1 MIKNIRLKF
10 ISFFLLLVVLDIAMA
25 TAKTPENYD
34 PNTEI
39 TISGDIIKVL
49 EGRKGPGIFLLKSVD
64 KTYQVITGPRWYL
77 WKIGLSLKTGMNV
90 EVTGSKLYDKKG
102 RIRLIVYSLKDMET
116 KKNYHFR
123 RDNLKPLW
131 RGRGKQK

>member
-1 MIKNIRLKF
+1 MIKNFRLKF
-10 ISFFLLLVVLDIAMA
+10 IAFFLLLVVLDIAVA

-39 TISGDIIKVL
+39 TISGDIIEVL
-49 EGRKGPGIFLLKSVD
+49 KGRRGPEIFSLKTAD

-102 RIRLIVYSLKDMET
+102 KIRLIVYSLKDMDT
-116 KKNYHFR
+116 KKDYHFR
-123 RDNLKPLW
+123 RDDLKPLW
-131 RGRGKQK
+131 SGKGKRK

>member
-1 MIKNIRLKF
+1 MINNFRLKF
-10 ISFFLLLVVLDIAMA
+10 ISFLLLLVVLDITLA
-25 TAKTPENYD
+25 TAKTPEDYD

-39 TISGDIIKVL
+39 TISGDIIEVL
-49 EGRKGPGIFLLKSVD
+49 EGRRGPGVFLLKSLD

-77 WKIGLSLKTGMNV
+77 WKIGLSLKAGMNV

-102 RIRLIVYSLKDMET
+102 RIRLIVYSLKDIET

-131 RGRGKQK
+131 RGRGNK

>member
-1 MIKNIRLKF
+1 MIKKFRLKF
-10 ISFFLLLVVLDIAMA
+10 IAFFLLLVVLDITLA
-25 TAKTPENYD
+25 TAETPENYD

-39 TISGDIIKVL
+39 TISGDIIEVL
-49 EGRKGPGIFLLKSVD
+49 EGRRGPRIFSLKTAD

-77 WKIGLSLKTGMNV
+77 WKIGLSLKTGANV

-102 RIRLIVYSLKDMET
+102 RIYLIVYSLKDMEM

-123 RDNLKPLW
+123 RDDLKPLW
-131 RGRGKQK
+131 RGRGKRK